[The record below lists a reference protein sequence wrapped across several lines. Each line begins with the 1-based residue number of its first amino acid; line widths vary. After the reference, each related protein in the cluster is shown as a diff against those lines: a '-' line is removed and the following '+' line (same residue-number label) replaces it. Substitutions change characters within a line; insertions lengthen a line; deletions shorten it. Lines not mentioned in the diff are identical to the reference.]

1 MEATATRSG
10 LIGFVIEGLV
20 QVVGYAV
27 LRRLFVSGGI
37 PYQQKHEN
45 GNEQMATAAC
55 PTRVVLINYGSS
67 FGCCNSLV
75 VSRRQLLGYA
85 PSSEAAAEY
94 GRFPGASRPSNPNVS
109 S

>member
-1 MEATATRSG
+1 M
-10 LIGFVIEGLV
+10 IEGLV

-27 LRRLFVSGGI
+27 LRPLFVSGGI

-67 FGCCNSLV
+67 FGCC
-75 VSRRQLLGYA
+75 QFLGCVRA
-85 PSSEAAAEY
+85 VRS
-94 GRFPGASRPSNPNVS
+94 
-109 S
+109 